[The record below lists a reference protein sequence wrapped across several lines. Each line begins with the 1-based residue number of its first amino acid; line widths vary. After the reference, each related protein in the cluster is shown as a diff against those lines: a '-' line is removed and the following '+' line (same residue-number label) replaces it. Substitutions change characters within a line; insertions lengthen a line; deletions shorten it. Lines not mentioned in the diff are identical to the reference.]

1 MSPEPSF
8 QDHWERVQQL
18 ERWRELAI
26 RPTRE
31 ECHADDQQMLEQEQD
46 NLAELQRRCLQVRDL
61 MNQRLPPQV
70 SLLEHQL
77 VCHASRIPNS
87 GKGLFYKPVD
97 SERAGDETP
106 IPVGEILCYYYGHIH
121 DFHSTKQLTDTSYLM
136 LVGGNVFVDPRL
148 CPDIKAR
155 YINDPLNEALVNC
168 KFVPEPMSFRSAVVS
183 TREIHPQTELFIS
196 YGDFYWS
203 QQSIKGT
210 VFVGSSGKRAH

>member
-8 QDHWERVQQL
+8 QDHWERLQQL

-61 MNQRLPPQV
+61 MNQRVPPQV

-77 VCHASRIPNS
+77 VCYASQIPNS
-87 GKGLFYKPVD
+87 GKGLFYKPVE
-97 SERAGDETP
+97 SEGADEVQP
-106 IPVGEILCYYYGHIH
+106 IPVGETLCYYYGHIH
-121 DFHSTKQLTDTSYLM
+121 DFHSTKQLTDKSYLM

-148 CPDIKAR
+148 CLDIKAR
-155 YINDPLNEALVNC
+155 YINDPLNEDLINC
-168 KFVPEPMSFRSAVVS
+168 KFVPEPKSFRSAVVS
-183 TREIHPQTELFIS
+183 IREIQPETELFTS

-203 QQSIKGT
+203 QQSIKGK
-210 VFVGSSGKRAH
+210 VFVGRSAQRAH